1 MTNAASLYQGASIN
15 TATPAEL
22 TLMLYNGANIIWELQ
37 GTLDFKYKVA
47 KDFDIIYQRILRNLL
62 MANIR
67 KDADKLNEALEDIRG
82 MRDVWVEVMK
92 AAKNS

>member
-1 MTNAASLYQGASIN
+1 
-15 TATPAEL
+15 
-22 TLMLYNGANIIWELQ
+22 
-37 GTLDFKYKVA
+37 
-47 KDFDIIYQRILRNLL
+47 